1 MLVLDK
7 NKKWVAAGQ
16 LQKGDNILVLSKQF
30 TEFDIFTVKS
40 ADYIISEVALT
51 FVSVSL

>member
-16 LQKGDNILVLSKQF
+16 LQKGDNILVLSK
-30 TEFDIFTVKS
+30 
-40 ADYIISEVALT
+40 
-51 FVSVSL
+51 